1 MALADATTTVSPT
14 YSQEVLS
21 DDGGGGGGGGAGP
34 GMKSALRDAASRGR
48 FSGVLNGIDVESYD
62 PATDRALFAR
72 FSVEVSGSSAAAA
85 AASHHHHHPPPPPP
99 HFVHA
104 PPIGKALCKRALYE
118 ELNLTAP
125 PDTADGR
132 PAPLVAVVSR
142 LTEQKGLDLI
152 EAGIDAAAGRGAAV
166 VVVGTASTPEDARRF
181 AERASKAPPHVRY
194 VFRFDEGL
202 ARRAYAAADLL
213 LHPSRWEPCGLAQL
227 VALRYGCVPLVRRT
241 GGLACTCRDLE
252 DWQAPEHARNAFS
265 FDGLA
270 PEDARAAVER
280 AVRAYSEPPPP
291 PAAAAAEEGG
301 GSGGRRGGEE
311 DGDGEHN
318 LDESARLARAF
329 ESHWWHRELVPRCM
343 RQEWSWARSAR
354 EYLELYRRVGSV
366 RL

>member
-1 MALADATTTVSPT
+1 MRAGVALADATTTVSPT
-14 YSQEVLS
+14 YSREVLS
-21 DDGGGGGGGGAGP
+21 DGDGAGGGGAGP

-62 PATDRALFAR
+62 PGTDRALFAR
-72 FSVEVSGSSAAAA
+72 FSVDVVAASGSSPSSSGS
-85 AASHHHHHPPPPPP
+85 SHHNHQHHH

-104 PPIGKALCKRALYE
+104 PAIGKALCKRALYE
-118 ELNLTAP
+118 ELGLSAP
-125 PDTADGR
+125 PDTPDGR

-152 EAGIDAAAGRGAAV
+152 EAGIDAAAAAGAAV
-166 VVVGTASTPEDARRF
+166 VVVGTASTAEDARRF
-181 AERASKAPPHVRY
+181 AERAARAPPHVKY

-227 VALRYGCVPLVRRT
+227 VALRYGCVPVVRRT

-252 DWQAPEHARNAFS
+252 DWGAPERARNAFS

-270 PEDARAAVER
+270 AEDARAAVER
-280 AVRAYSEPPPP
+280 AVRAYSETPKGG
-291 PAAAAAEEGG
+291 AEADDDGG
-301 GSGGRRGGEE
+301 NE
-311 DGDGEHN
+311 DQN
-318 LDESARLARAF
+318 LDENARLARAL
-329 ESHWWHRELVPRCM
+329 EGHWWHRELVPRCM